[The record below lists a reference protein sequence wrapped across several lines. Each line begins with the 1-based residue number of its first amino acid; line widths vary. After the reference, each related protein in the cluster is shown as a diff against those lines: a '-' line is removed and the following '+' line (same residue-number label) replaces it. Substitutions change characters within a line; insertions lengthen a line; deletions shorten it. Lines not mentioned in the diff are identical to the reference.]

1 VPVPSYELDEKGR
14 QVVRALE
21 NPKYDWRTID
31 GVSKETGIDPPQVS
45 LILKSLPKIIDVVQS
60 SDKSGRLLF
69 TTRNHY
75 NKRQNVA
82 NRLLSA
88 FSDRIK

>member
-1 VPVPSYELDEKGR
+1 MPYVLDDKGR

-31 GVSKETGIDPPQVS
+31 GIAEETGIDSYQVS
-45 LILKSLPKIIDVVQS
+45 QILRFLPSAVDIVKSSIP
-60 SDKSGRLLF
+60 DKQGRQLF

-75 NKRQNVA
+75 NKTQNFA
-82 NRLLSA
+82 SRFLSA
-88 FSDRIK
+88 FSDRIR

>member
-1 VPVPSYELDEKGR
+1 VGYVLDDNGQR
-14 QVVRALE
+14 VVRALE

-31 GVSKETGIDPPQVS
+31 GISSETGIDRNQVALLLTFLQS
-45 LILKSLPKIIDVVQS
+45 TGEVVQS
-60 SDKSGRLLF
+60 SVPDKRGRALF

-75 NKRQNVA
+75 SSRRNVM
-82 NRLLSA
+82 NRILSV